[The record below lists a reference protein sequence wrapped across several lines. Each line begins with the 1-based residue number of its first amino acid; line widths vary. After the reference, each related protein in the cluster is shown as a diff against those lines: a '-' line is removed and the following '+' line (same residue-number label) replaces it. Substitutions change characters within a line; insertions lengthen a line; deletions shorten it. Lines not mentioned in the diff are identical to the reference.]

1 MPRMRAH
8 WQPLS
13 QAGLVLPPLR
23 DAGARSTSWQSM
35 RGRPGRWC
43 ALLAAAAAALLL
55 LQAAL
60 VDQRAGGGADTAL
73 RDDEPPFGGPQQ
85 MSVLVG
91 PSVSAAVT
99 SRIKKSAHSDDALEE
114 AEWGGAAGG
123 RAELPAWMA
132 SVAQRMERRRRHLS
146 DACSALGLDAPGNDS
161 LHRPN
166 PWEFFV
172 NHKHHLVWCNVFKA
186 ASTSWMYN
194 FNLLAG
200 YSPKYL
206 QTTKEVPLSLA
217 RQRYPRPSLAELRA
231 ALNKSVSFLIVRH
244 PLQRLLS
251 AYRDKLENALPH
263 TFHQRM
269 GAQIV
274 RKYRK
279 GPPKIVGTQKKT
291 NPKNPRW
298 PTFSEFVQFL
308 VDEYRKGSQFDMH
321 WTPITEF
328 CTPCQVPF
336 DVIAKFETLEE
347 DQNFLIHL
355 ANLQDVIQPQKKNQA
370 KGRTTTEVEDAYFS
384 QLTKAQILLL
394 YNIYRY
400 DFTLFNYTLEGY
412 LELAITET
420 PEATVLDVHATV

>member
-1 MPRMRAH
+1 MRARLPVAAA
-8 WQPLS
+8 PL
-13 QAGLVLPPLR
+13 LLL
-23 DAGARSTSWQSM
+23 RSTARQSM

-43 ALLAAAAAALLL
+43 LLLAAGAAALLL
-55 LQAAL
+55 LQHAAL
-60 VDQRAGGGADTAL
+60 LDPPADADSG
-73 RDDEPPFGGPQQ
+73 RPDAADAADAADAQQ
-85 MSVLVG
+85 
-91 PSVSAAVT
+91 
-99 SRIKKSAHSDDALEE
+99 EE
-114 AEWGGAAGG
+114 EWGGPSRPGLA
-123 RAELPAWMA
+123 AWMA
-132 SVAQRMERRRRHLS
+132 PVSERMERRRRHLRE
-146 DACSALGLDAPGNDS
+146 ACSALGLDLPANDS

-172 NHKHHLVWCNVFKA
+172 SHKHHLVWCNVFKA

-200 YSPKYL
+200 YSPRYL
-206 QTTKEVPLSLA
+206 QMTKEVPLTLA
-217 RQRYPRPSLAELRA
+217 RQRYPRPSVAELRA

-251 AYRDKLENALPH
+251 AYRDKFQNALPN
-263 TFHQRM
+263 TFHQKL
-269 GAQIV
+269 GTQIV

-279 GPPKIVGTQKKT
+279 GPPKIIGTEKKT

-298 PTFSEFVQFL
+298 PSFPEFVEFL
-308 VDEYRKGSQFDMH
+308 VDEYRKGNQFDMH

-355 ANLQDVIQPQKKNQA
+355 ANLQDIIQPQKKNQA

-384 QLTKAQILLL
+384 LLTKAQILML

-400 DFTLFNYTLEGY
+400 DFTLFNYTLDGY

-420 PEATVLDVHATV
+420 PEATILDVNSTV